1 MTAPPS
7 PESVRLTNGVVELRV
22 PAAFGPRVSHYGF
35 AGGPNVFGDAPD
47 AQRETPHGTWRA
59 YGGHRLWAAPES
71 FPATYTIDDLPPE
84 IESSERRILVRRA
97 RDPRTGLVA
106 SMDVELDAAGTA
118 VTVIHAVENRSDN
131 PQRLAPWGLT
141 VVRPGGVALI
151 PNPERRSQRE
161 ALLPARTMS
170 LWSYTDLSDPRF
182 AFGPEFLR
190 LRCDPA
196 RTAPNKIGVACERG
210 WFAYVA
216 ERTAFVVRTA
226 YDPAADYPDCGCSVE
241 IYTEGAFCEVETL
254 APLTTLAP
262 GEIARHTERW
272 SLLGEVG
279 ADDDD
284 ASLAR
289 ILGKHVAE

>member
-1 MTAPPS
+1 MTAPQS
-7 PESVRLTNGVVELRV
+7 PESVRLTNGVVEVRV
-22 PAAFGPRVSHYGF
+22 PVAFGPRVSHYGF
-35 AGGPNVFGDAPD
+35 AGGPNVFADAPH

-71 FPATYTIDDLPPE
+71 FPETYTIDDQPPE
-84 IESSERRILVRRA
+84 IETSERRIVVRRA

-106 SMDVELDAAGTA
+106 SMDVELDPAGTGVA
-118 VTVIHAVENRSDN
+118 VVHTLENRSDG

-161 ALLPARTMS
+161 ALLPARTLS
-170 LWSYTDLSDPRF
+170 LWSYTDLSDSRF
-182 AFGPEFLR
+182 GFGPEFLL
-190 LRCDPA
+190 LRCDPSA
-196 RTAPNKIGVACERG
+196 PSPNKIGVACERG
-210 WFAYVA
+210 WFAYAA

-226 YDPAADYPDCGCSVE
+226 YDPAGDYPDRGCSVE
-241 IYTEGAFCEVETL
+241 VYTEGEFCEVETL
-254 APLTTLAP
+254 APLTTLGP
-262 GEIARHTERW
+262 GEVARHSERW
-272 SLLGEVG
+272 SLVGDLG
-279 ADDDD
+279 ADDD